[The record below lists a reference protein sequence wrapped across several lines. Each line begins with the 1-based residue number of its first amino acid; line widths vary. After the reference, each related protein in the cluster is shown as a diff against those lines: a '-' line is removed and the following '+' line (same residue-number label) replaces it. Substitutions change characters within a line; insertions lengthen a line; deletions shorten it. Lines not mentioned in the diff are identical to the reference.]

1 MSYPQFLTQTSL
13 KKLLKE
19 SDPFS
24 VSTVTI
30 YTFKLTL
37 SDISNIS
44 EFSLPPARMNLFFT
58 YAVFSKDISLGRV
71 FFNLI
76 AEADDDRLLK

>member
-24 VSTVTI
+24 VSIVTI

-37 SDISNIS
+37 SGISNIS